1 MLARVMEHT
10 SILLVAISISVLVI
24 ASDAYPAGLPDGVTA
39 SVIAEYPSKIAG
51 LEKMRLV
58 KVVLQPGA
66 KFDNAL
72 IDNDEYCRLEQGQLT
87 RINHQTGS
95 TDVYTL
101 GSLWAP
107 QKGERHTITNTGD
120 VDAIMWAYQL
130 IEKGEGEGKKM

>member
-1 MLARVMEHT
+1 MLARVIELT
-10 SILLVAISISVLVI
+10 SMLLVSICFLVV

-39 SVIAEYPSKIAG
+39 SVIAEYPSKVPG
-51 LEKMRLV
+51 LEKVRLV

-72 IDNDEYCRLEQGQLT
+72 IENDEYCRLEQGQLT
-87 RINHQTGS
+87 RINHKTGA
-95 TDVYTL
+95 TDVYTV

-120 VDAIMWAYQL
+120 VNTIMWAYQM
-130 IEKGEGEGKKM
+130 IEKGQAEGKKM

>member
-1 MLARVMEHT
+1 MLARVMERT
-10 SILLVAISISVLVI
+10 SILLVAISILVT
-24 ASDAYPAGLPDGVTA
+24 ASDAYPAELPDGVAVT
-39 SVIAEYPSKIAG
+39 VIAEYPSKVPG
-51 LEKMRLV
+51 LEKVRLV

-95 TDVYTL
+95 TDVYTV

-120 VDAIMWAYQL
+120 VNTIMWAYQL